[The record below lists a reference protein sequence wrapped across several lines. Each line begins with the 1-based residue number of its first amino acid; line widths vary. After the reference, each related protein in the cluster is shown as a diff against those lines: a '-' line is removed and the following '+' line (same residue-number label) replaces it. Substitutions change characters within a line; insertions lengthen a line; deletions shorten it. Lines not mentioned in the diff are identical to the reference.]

1 MTAEVGGVLSGLN
14 PFHYN
19 PSSPLTLFLFQT
31 CLILITCNLVHIPMA
46 KKRQPKVVSEIIA
59 GIILGPTVFGQIP
72 NYTKTVFPEESLSGL
87 TLTANIGIILFMFF
101 LGLEVET
108 SLIRRHLKAALS
120 LGISTLAV
128 PFGFGCLLAIPLF
141 NTYANIGLTPADIDS
156 DDIETRYVNFS
167 VYMVFIAVSI
177 SVTAFPVLCRIL
189 SELSL
194 IKERVGIVVLCAG
207 AINDIFG
214 WILLALSVIL
224 SNSESNPVNTVYI
237 LLCALAWFLLYFYPV
252 KYCLRWILIK
262 TNELSRSQPSLLATT
277 GILFIMFI
285 SAYFTDIIGIH
296 AIFGAF
302 IAGLIVPRD
311 NNYMVKLTERM
322 EDILHIVLIP
332 IYFAVAG
339 LNVDLTLL
347 DDGKD
352 WGYIVLSILVAVV
365 TKVIAGTVVGRM
377 FKLFWR
383 EALTSGVLLSCKGIV
398 EVVVLSVGLNSG
410 IISQKIFGM
419 FILMALVS
427 TFVTTPLTMLCY
439 PESYRKQI
447 QMQDAALTT
456 KTEEDEESFDSSSEI
471 DDKKDQVEVKET
483 LAGCYLHSFSS
494 MFGFKI
500 HEIITVLN
508 TTETLYPA
516 LDLLN
521 YLVCARDRSG
531 SSSQKPITCA
541 VPKVAIRE
549 VDLPELQKVHTHQ
562 SNSLSKTL
570 SNTSGFRNKTNAIKT
585 FFAGKNNSSRTVAVA
600 DSESDLSTATTCD
613 ARTEM
618 EYPISLRA
626 LHMKHLSE
634 RPAYL
639 LQASTLNNDDLGTPS
654 HSGSLLGIL
663 SIFAYLS
670 GTPFSSDIIY
680 TTMREK
686 ADNVA
691 NVEAGIDNLLLV
703 PLNGAQPEYEY
714 DLDLSE
720 RFQDFDHLLSHILGL
735 NELPY
740 NFFQSMTSLKTNVAL
755 LVSNTDGRLPA
766 DSSEKK
772 TFNLL
777 LPNPNLTNSDF
788 LALYIFLLIYY
799 RAFKHDHQIDV
810 TIYVNSKF
818 FTFADSLCESFQ
830 FNEKFPVPNIVNVET
845 KSQSDS
851 EGASFTKSVLT
862 DYMTEE
868 ALDNLGATTFVIAES
883 NFEKSSP
890 FSSETKET
898 LLEGSRRGFNTMIVH
913 HSHDL
918 ESAVDEL

>member
-46 KKRQPKVVSEIIA
+46 KIRQPKVVSEIVA

-72 NYTKTVFPEESLSGL
+72 NYTKTVFPEDSLSGL
-87 TLTANIGIILFMFF
+87 TLTANIGIIFFMFF

-141 NTYANIGLTPADIDS
+141 HSYANIGLTPSDIDS
-156 DDIETRYVNFS
+156 DDVETRYVKFS

-237 LLCALAWFLLYFYPV
+237 LLCALGWFLLYFYPV
-252 KYCLRWILIK
+252 KYCLRWILIR

-277 GILFIMFI
+277 GILFMMFI

-322 EDILHIVLIP
+322 EDIPHIVLIP

-352 WGYIVLSILVAVV
+352 WGYIVLSILIAVV
-365 TKVIAGTVVGRM
+365 TKVVAGAVVGRM

-447 QMQDAALTT
+447 QIQDAALGS
-456 KTEEDEESFDSSSEI
+456 KTEGDEESSDSSSEI
-471 DDKKDQVEVKET
+471 DDKKDQVVVREAF
-483 LAGCYLHSFSS
+483 AGCYLQSFST

-500 HEIITVLN
+500 HEIVTVLN

-531 SSSQKPITCA
+531 GSSQGPA
-541 VPKVAIRE
+541 AHPVPE
-549 VDLPELQKVHTHQ
+549 VVVKEVESPELQKVHTHQ

-585 FFAGKNNSSRTVAVA
+585 FFAGRNNSSKTVAIT
-600 DSESDLSTATTCD
+600 DSESDMSIATACD
-613 ARTEM
+613 AHTDM

-626 LHMKHLSE
+626 LHMKHLAE
-634 RPAYL
+634 RPTYL
-639 LQASTLNNDDLGTPS
+639 LQASLNNDNLGASS

-670 GTPFSSDIIY
+670 GTPFSSDVIY
-680 TTMREK
+680 TTMKEK

-691 NVEAGIDNLLLV
+691 NIKAGVDDLLLV

-714 DLDLSE
+714 DLDLTE
-720 RFQDFDHLLSHILGL
+720 RFQDFEHLLSHILGL
-735 NELPY
+735 NELPH
-740 NFFQSMTSLKTNVAL
+740 NFFQSMASLNTNVAL
-755 LVSNTDGRLPA
+755 LVSNTDGGFPA
-766 DSSEKK
+766 DGSDKK
-772 TFNLL
+772 AFNLL

-788 LALYIFLLIYY
+788 LALYIFLLVYY
-799 RAFKHDHQIDV
+799 RAFRYDHQIDV
-810 TIYVNSKF
+810 TIFVNSKF

-830 FNEKFPVPNIVNVET
+830 FNERLPVPNIVYVET
-845 KSQSDS
+845 ESQSGS
-851 EGASFTKSVLT
+851 ESASFAKTVLT
-862 DYMTEE
+862 NYMTEE
-868 ALDNLGATTFVIAES
+868 ALDNLEKTTFVIAES
-883 NFEKSSP
+883 NFDRGSP

-918 ESAVDEL
+918 GSSVEEL